1 MSFISEIDEQRINNL
16 QESLEDN
23 MLYFTNIVDRVVS
36 EYTSGLDELMQ
47 NIYTDVISVKNPS
60 ISILENYFLR
70 LTNAIYFVGESVER
84 LGIYD
89 SLTKAAAQETY
100 NKTYI
105 SHQSSNNGVVGAKKP
120 TVAESTAISE
130 NASIYDKTM
139 NDIYNST
146 YKIVKNKI
154 DAANTM
160 ISTLSKIISLRMSD
174 MKLSSTVGNKQILN
188 EDI

>member
-1 MSFISEIDEQRINNL
+1 MSFISEIDEQKINNL

-23 MLYFTNIVDRVVS
+23 MLYFTNIVDKVVS

-47 NIYTDVISVKNPS
+47 NIYTDVISVKNPP

-89 SLTKAAAQETY
+89 SLTKTAAQETY

-105 SHQSSNNGVVGAKKP
+105 SHQSSNAGIVGAKKP

-174 MKLSSTVGNKQILN
+174 MKLSGISSNGKQLLN
-188 EDI
+188 E